1 MISALLITFREGLE
15 AALIIGIV
23 LAFLAKTGNRRWF
36 KQVWWGTI
44 TAVLVSILVGA
55 ILFYS
60 IGALEGRAEQI
71 FEGSAMLLAAII
83 LTWMIFWMRKQA
95 RSIKSQLHTEI
106 QAAIGSGSSF
116 GIIGLAFVAVV
127 REGIETA
134 LFLFASTRTAESPIL
149 SASGGIIGL
158 ILALAIGYSLY
169 KGSSRLNLRTFF
181 NITGLLL
188 ILFAAGLF
196 THGIHE
202 LQEANIIPTVI
213 EHIWDIGN
221 ILPEGSAFGNI
232 LTAIFGYNANPSLI
246 EAITYF
252 VYLIFTLIFFLI
264 PTGIKAKASDIS
276 LPIK

>member
-23 LAFLAKTGNRRWF
+23 LAFLAKTGNRQWF

>member
-23 LAFLAKTGNRRWF
+23 LAFLAKTGNRQWF

-44 TAVLVSILVGA
+44 TAVLVSIMAGA

-60 IGALEGRAEQI
+60 VGALEDRAEEI

-95 RSIKSQLHTEI
+95 RHIKSQLHTEI

-134 LFLFASTRTAESPIL
+134 LFLFASTRTVESPIL

-188 ILFAAGLF
+188 ILFAAGLL

-202 LQEANIIPTVI
+202 LQNANIIPTVI

-221 ILPEGSAFGNI
+221 ILPEGSAFGKI

-264 PTGIKAKASDIS
+264 PTRIKAKASDNS
-276 LPIK
+276 LPVK